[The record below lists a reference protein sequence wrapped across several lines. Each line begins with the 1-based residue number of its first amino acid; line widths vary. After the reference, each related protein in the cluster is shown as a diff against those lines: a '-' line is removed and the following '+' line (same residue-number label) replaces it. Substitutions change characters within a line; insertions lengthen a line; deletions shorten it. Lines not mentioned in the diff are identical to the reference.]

1 MKILIVGGRGFIG
14 SAACKRLRELGH
26 DVTATGRADTASAVS
41 AAAAAGQGFDALIW
55 AAGGRPVSAEQCIA
69 DHAHAAVKTARS
81 MQSVKRIVYL
91 SSAEVYGLQDVP
103 FVEDQP
109 LLGASPLGQAK
120 VAGEHGIVGAVPG
133 AKVTI
138 LRPCWV
144 YGPGLAPST
153 FLPTLIHSLAS
164 RRRYPMTPGH
174 QTRDLIY
181 VDDMVRAIVRALD
194 DDAPA
199 GTFNIG
205 TGRETPILDMAL
217 LIAERV
223 RDGATL
229 LLDVGA
235 RPYREGE
242 AFRVAIDVARAR
254 DVLGFTSAI
263 SLEDG
268 LTMMVDELVP
278 DRWRDE

>member
-1 MKILIVGGRGFIG
+1 MKILVVGGRGFIG
-14 SAACKRLRELGH
+14 SALTARLRELGH
-26 DVTATGRADTASAVS
+26 DAVATGRADTSTVVAE
-41 AAAAAGQGFDALIW
+41 AAPAGGFDALVW
-55 AAGGRPVSAEQCIA
+55 AAGGRPVSAEQCVA
-69 DHAHAAVKTARS
+69 DHAHAAVRTARS
-81 MQSVKRIVYL
+81 LPGLKRVVYL

-103 FVEDQP
+103 FKEDMA

-120 VAGEHGIVGAVPG
+120 IAGEHGIVGAAPQ

-153 FLPTLIHSLAS
+153 FLPTLIHSLAA
-164 RRRYPMTPGH
+164 RRRYPMTPGM
-174 QTRDLIY
+174 QTRDMIY
-181 VDDMVRAIVRALD
+181 VDDMVRAIVRSLD

-205 TGRETPILDMAL
+205 AGRETSILDMAL

-223 RDGATL
+223 RDTASL
-229 LLDVGA
+229 LIDVGA

-242 AFRVAIDVARAR
+242 AFRVAIDVSRAR
-254 DVLGFTSAI
+254 DVLGFTASI
-263 SLEDG
+263 PLEDG
-268 LTMMVDELVP
+268 LTMMVDALVP
-278 DRWRDE
+278 DRA

>member
-1 MKILIVGGRGFIG
+1 MKILIAGGRGFIG
-14 SAACKRLRELGH
+14 SATAARLRELGH
-26 DVTATGRADTASAVS
+26 DVTASGRADTATAVS
-41 AAAAAGQGFDALIW
+41 AAAASGGFDALIW
-55 AAGGRPVSAEQCIA
+55 GAGGRPVSAEQCIA

-81 MQSVKRIVYL
+81 LPGLKRVVYL

-103 FVEDQP
+103 FHEDMA

-120 VAGEHGIVGAVPG
+120 VAGEHGIVGAAPG

-144 YGPGLAPST
+144 YGAGLAPST
-153 FLPTLIHSLAS
+153 FLPTLIASLAA
-164 RRRYPMTPGH
+164 RRRYPMTPGM

-181 VDDMVRAIVRALD
+181 IDDMVRAIVRSLD

-199 GTFNIG
+199 GVFNIG
-205 TGRETPILDMAL
+205 TGRETAILDMAL

-223 RDGATL
+223 RDTASL
-229 LLDVGA
+229 LIDVGA

-254 DVLGFTSAI
+254 DVLGFTATTT
-263 SLEDG
+263 LEDG
-268 LTMMVDELVP
+268 LTQMVDALVP
-278 DRWRDE
+278 RDD